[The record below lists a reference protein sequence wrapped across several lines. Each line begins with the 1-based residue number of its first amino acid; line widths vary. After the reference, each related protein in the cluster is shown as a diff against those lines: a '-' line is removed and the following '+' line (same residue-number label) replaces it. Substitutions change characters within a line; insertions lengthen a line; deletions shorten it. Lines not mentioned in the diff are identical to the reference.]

1 MKVTINHMKNS
12 LDYIQPG
19 EKITFEKEKGNSRDP
34 KAIKAFYERQFI
46 GYVSVSG
53 STMAPGT
60 ESGHDAFD
68 IMPNEFE
75 GKVSAHATLSS
86 AKTGAT
92 RIGLVVDLAGTSDSE
107 NIPEENADAVYNYT
121 FKVKGSATKYPGKSF
136 VLEDVK
142 EKSLKV
148 FVDLALDKNEKVV
161 VSRQDGEEDLK
172 AAGVV
177 DEKDYSNCSTIE
189 ELNTIKDL
197 IKNGE
202 KLEAKVSKV
211 SGAAYFINLQISAD
225 SINNCKSAVAKKSID
240 EKKSELIDAGF
251 DENLL
256 NDVEEY
262 LTSCGFSAMDIEGVF
277 NTYKIYPKEVQHRI
291 IKKPETVFKDT
302 FGAMKVLWAA
312 AANGYHV
319 LESGDRGTGKNVAVE
334 TWAWVL
340 QRPLFTM
347 SISSETDKLDLLG
360 SKTIDAEIEEGQVV
374 NSIKFE
380 PELVL
385 EAMKYDGILNLD
397 EVNFGSPSVL
407 GVLHSVMD
415 TRREINAPGYGKV
428 TGGENFM
435 VICTIN
441 ESYLGTN
448 SLNEAFRDRM
458 INLRFPNNA
467 SIAEVLERACP
478 NAAKSDIQ
486 KVDKVYQKMY
496 SIIQDRD
503 SALDED
509 CMTVRGP
516 IQALNMA
523 PILGLKKA
531 MKIAMIKTQDSEYA
545 QNIENIIDNLI

>member
-1 MKVTINHMKNS
+1 MKITVNHQKNS
-12 LDYIQPG
+12 LDYINKG
-19 EKITFEKEKGNSRDP
+19 DVITFEKEKNNMHDP
-34 KAIKAFYERQFI
+34 KAIRAYYEEQFI

-53 STMAPGT
+53 STMGPAT
-60 ESGHDAFD
+60 MSGHDIFD
-68 IMPNEFE
+68 TVSDTFS
-75 GKVSAHATLSS
+75 GKVTDYADIIST
-86 AKTGAT
+86 KTGSARKAIIVELEGTEESTTAT
-92 RIGLVVDLAGTSDSE
+92 DESYS
-107 NIPEENADAVYNYT
+107 YT
-121 FKVKGSATKYPGKSF
+121 FKVKGSATKYPGKKS
-136 VLEDVK
+136 VLEDVAENGFK
-142 EKSLKV
+142 T
-148 FVDLALDKNEKVV
+148 FVDLSLDNEDKVIV
-161 VSRQDGEEDLK
+161 LRQDGEEDMK
-172 AAGVV
+172 AAGI
-177 DEKDYSNCSTIE
+177 IE
-189 ELNTIKDL
+189 EKSLSDCSSIEDLETIKEL
-197 IKNGE
+197 LRNGE
-202 KLEAKVSKV
+202 ELEAKVSKAK
-211 SGAAYFINLQISAD
+211 GASYFINLQISAD
-225 SINNCKSAVAKKSID
+225 AINNCKTAVAKASID
-240 EKKSELIDAGF
+240 EKKKDLIGQGF
-251 DENLL
+251 DPDLL
-256 NDVEEY
+256 NEVEEY
-262 LTSCGFSAMDIEGVF
+262 LTSCDFSPMDIENVF
-277 NTYKIYPKEVQHRI
+277 NTYKVYPQEIQHRI
-291 IKKPETVFKDT
+291 IKKPETMFKDT

-360 SKTIDAEIEEGQVV
+360 SKTIDAEVENGNVI

-397 EVNFGSPSVL
+397 EVNFGSPAVL

-428 TGGENFM
+428 TASNNFM

-441 ESYLGTN
+441 ENYLGTN

-458 INLRFPNNA
+458 VNLRFPNND
-467 SIAEVLERACP
+467 SIYDVLERACP
-478 NAAKSDIQ
+478 NAKKSDIQ

-496 SIIQDRD
+496 SIIQNRD
-503 SALDED
+503 SELDED

-531 MKIAMIKTQDSEYA
+531 MKVAMIKTQDTEYA
-545 QNIENIIDNLI
+545 KNIENIIDNYI